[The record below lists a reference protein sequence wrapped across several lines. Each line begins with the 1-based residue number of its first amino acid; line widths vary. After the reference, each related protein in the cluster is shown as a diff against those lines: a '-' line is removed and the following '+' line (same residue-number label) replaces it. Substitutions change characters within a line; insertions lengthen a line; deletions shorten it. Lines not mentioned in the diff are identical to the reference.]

1 MVLGPLVSVCYT
13 SPAMSDSVKHSP
25 TGFND
30 IRDGLRERIT
40 LLEDM
45 ASDEQAKF
53 TAEQDK
59 IIAAYK
65 QKMDSYRSTI
75 ASYKRLLELEEGFV
89 KHADEIS
96 AKIGPKQVGVV
107 ETKMP
112 IPPALPPLGDFFC
125 AELIQRGN
133 LSKEQLRQ
141 LAFDAGYFPTSEGGR
156 ATHATLVNLTRA
168 GRVMALKDNV
178 FSAREREKA
187 FL

>member
-1 MVLGPLVSVCYT
+1 MALEPLVSVCDT
-13 SPAMSDSVKHSP
+13 IAVTDSVKHSP

-40 LLEDM
+40 LIEDM

-59 IIAAYK
+59 ANAAHK
-65 QKMDSYRSTI
+65 QKMDSYRNTI

-96 AKIGPKQVGVV
+96 AKIGPKQVGAV

-112 IPPALPPLGDFFC
+112 IPPALAPLGDFFC
-125 AELIQRGN
+125 A
-133 LSKEQLRQ
+133 S
-141 LAFDAGYFPTSEGGR
+141 
-156 ATHATLVNLTRA
+156 
-168 GRVMALKDNV
+168 
-178 FSAREREKA
+178 
-187 FL
+187 